1 MANSIILRTAL
12 LTCIILGL
20 LFAITAT
27 AGKEWLVHV
36 NEGGDESTIGLWQT
50 CLKISGKTSCYTIGT
65 RFQTLT
71 GKLFF
76 FITHFHYSFH

>member
-27 AGKEWLVHV
+27 AGKEWQVYV
-36 NEGGDESTIGLWQT
+36 NERGDEYTIGLWQA
-50 CLKISGKTSCYTIGT
+50 CLKILGKTTCYTIST
-65 RFQTLT
+65 RFQTLI